1 MTEGADSD
9 EALMLRYAAGEAA
22 AFEELYRRHGQRVWR
37 FLKRGLPSAAL
48 ADELLQDVWFAV
60 AREAA
65 AYRPVAKFTTWLYT
79 LARNRHIDWLRSARR
94 EHALAATGEGAAPEQ
109 VPDTTEGPRE
119 RAEAHETARA
129 VLAAVEQLPAEQRE
143 AFVLQADGEFSVEDI
158 ARMTGVTFETAK
170 SRLRYARTRL
180 KQLLLEYA

>member
-1 MTEGADSD
+1 MSLGADSD
-9 EALMLRYAAGEAA
+9 EALMLRYAAGEVA
-22 AFEELYRRHGQRVWR
+22 AFEELYRRHGLKVWR

-65 AYRPVAKFTTWLYT
+65 GYRPVAKFTTWLYT

-94 EHALAATGEGAAPEQ
+94 ERTLAPTGGEGSASDVADSGQGPGEQ
-109 VPDTTEGPRE
+109 
-119 RAEAHETARA
+119 AESLETARA
-129 VLAAVEQLPAEQRE
+129 LLAAVEQLPAEQRE
-143 AFVLQADGEFSVEDI
+143 AFVLQADGDLSVEDI
-158 ARMTGVTFETAK
+158 AALTGVTFETAK

-180 KQLLLEYA
+180 RQLLLEHA